1 MSSKCHHGNPH
12 PVIANPNSLLQS
24 ERTNKHLIE
33 GKVSE
38 MTVSGV
44 IHLVK
49 ELELCCMLC
58 VRTCVMELR
67 LESTS
72 IDNDRSVKQDRFS
85 AN

>member
-1 MSSKCHHGNPH
+1 
-12 PVIANPNSLLQS
+12 
-24 ERTNKHLIE
+24 
-33 GKVSE
+33 

-58 VRTCVMELR
+58 FRTCVMEPR
-67 LESTS
+67 FESIS
-72 IDNDRSVKQDRFS
+72 IDNDRSRKQDRFS